1 MRGGHKRIT
10 ASGVSYARERN
21 GHARVLLS
29 RTAVLSFKLSRARA
43 TQVVND
49 HLVTNISRLCCGS
62 VALNQRINKVT
73 SVVIKLDDV
82 NLLADNFSLLLVM
95 IPWEL
100 KTFMRGFR

>member
-1 MRGGHKRIT
+1 M
-10 ASGVSYARERN
+10 
-21 GHARVLLS
+21 
-29 RTAVLSFKLSRARA
+29 
-43 TQVVND
+43 
-49 HLVTNISRLCCGS
+49 
-62 VALNQRINKVT
+62 ALNQRYQESIISKVT